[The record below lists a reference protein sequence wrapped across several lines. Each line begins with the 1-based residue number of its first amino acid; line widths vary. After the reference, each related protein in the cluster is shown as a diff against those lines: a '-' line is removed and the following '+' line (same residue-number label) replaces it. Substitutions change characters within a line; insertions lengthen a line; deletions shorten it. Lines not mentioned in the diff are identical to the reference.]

1 MWMWIRGLGKIPKD
15 KASID
20 SNFHDQHKLH
30 LQLKGLQHFD
40 IRKVFHFD
48 ILILL

>member
-1 MWMWIRGLGKIPKD
+1 MREIGKIHKD

-20 SNFHDQHKLH
+20 SNFHDPQKRHF
-30 LQLKGLQHFD
+30 QLKGLQHSD